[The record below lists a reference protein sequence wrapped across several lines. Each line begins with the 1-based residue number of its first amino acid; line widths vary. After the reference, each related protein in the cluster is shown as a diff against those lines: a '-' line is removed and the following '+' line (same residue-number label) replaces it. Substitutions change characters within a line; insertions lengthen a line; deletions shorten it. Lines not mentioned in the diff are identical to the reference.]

1 MRWKA
6 LQFLKKLDISGK
18 RKLPRHNQKMSTLC
32 ERIENENENDKK
44 H

>member
-18 RKLPRHNQKMSTLC
+18 RTRNNQKMSTLC